1 VSEFLDDESSES
13 GQGLPAFLF
22 DPLGVIQRRWSWMLC
37 GFFVG
42 FAATVALVA
51 SQKPTYEASAKVLI
65 KRQRIPESLVR
76 STVEEDTFEVINGL
90 VSEVLSREP
99 LAKLIRDQALYP
111 ELIDKMPLDEV
122 IQIFRKHITV
132 KPEQGLK
139 MAGRDEARVVAI
151 SFEDTDRK
159 KTASVANAIARAITE
174 KSLENRSQQAR
185 VTTEFLRRELKRV
198 EHDLQAQD
206 SMIASFQERYR
217 GELPDE
223 LETNLRRLE
232 RLQDQR
238 HSLAIQ
244 ISDAESRL
252 ASLMVSVETEQLQ
265 SGPSPTT
272 RLAQLKAELAEAE
285 SMYTDKHPTVIALR
299 KQVAALEKE
308 TKGSEEDPNSPTVD
322 RSLLV
327 KATKGQIDVLRKQ
340 LQEVEQEL
348 KVLDGR
354 VARTPSREE
363 ELSALEQ
370 KKSVLDENYKDA
382 LRKVQEAELAES
394 LELAQQGARLSIV
407 DPARPPIKTSGKRL
421 KYGLAGLIASL
432 GIAAIAGFL
441 LELIDPVVL
450 SSEQIERFSGNT
462 SLGSIP
468 SI

>member
-1 VSEFLDDESSES
+1 VSEILEDEASES
-13 GQGLPAFLF
+13 GQGLPAFFL
-22 DPLGVIQRRWSWMLC
+22 DPWGVVQRRWRWMLC

-42 FAATVALVA
+42 VLATILLVAL
-51 SQKPTYEASAKVLI
+51 QKPTYEASAKVLI
-65 KRQRIPESLVR
+65 KRQRIPENLVR

-99 LAKLIRDQALYP
+99 IAKLIRDQALYP
-111 ELIDKMPLDEV
+111 EIIDKKPLDEV
-122 IQIFRKHITV
+122 IQIFRRHVSVT
-132 KPEQGLK
+132 PEQGLR
-139 MAGRDEARVVAI
+139 MAGRDEARVVAV
-151 SFEDTDRK
+151 SFEDSDREK
-159 KTASVANAIARAITE
+159 AASVANAIAQAITE

-198 EHDLQAQD
+198 EQDLQTQD
-206 SMIASFQERYR
+206 SMIATFQQNYR

-265 SGPSPTT
+265 SGPSPTA

-285 SMYTDKHPTVIALR
+285 SMYTDKHPTVISLR
-299 KQVAALEKE
+299 RQLAALEKE
-308 TKGSEEDPNSPTVD
+308 TEASDADPNSPTVD

-327 KATKGQIDVLRKQ
+327 KATRGQIDVLRKQ

-363 ELSALEQ
+363 ELSALKQ
-370 KKSVLDENYKDA
+370 KKDVLDENYKDA

-394 LELAQQGARLSIV
+394 LEMAQQGARLSIV
-407 DPARPPIKTSGKRL
+407 DPARPPVKTSGKRL
-421 KYGLAGLIASL
+421 KFALAGLVASL
-432 GIAAIAGFL
+432 GLAAVAGFL
-441 LELIDPVVL
+441 FEILDPVVL
-450 SSEQIERFSGNT
+450 TLEQLERSFASA

-468 SI
+468 KI